1 MSAMCLCSVVVQYFF
16 AECLCRRIVHC
27 DCAVLLRR
35 CLLMYVGWAGPH
47 PPHLI
52 PAQAH
57 FQCPSFLC
65 VVPVRCGCAL
75 PQRVAGCNSFGSLF
89 ICCFCRAW
97 LWTISAQCAH
107 AVWSC
112 TLTRCL
118 CRPCIPY
125 IPQIPY
131 KPHIPYTTCIAYT
144 LRFHTDHTYHTHH
157 TYRTYQTY
165 RTWHT

>member
-1 MSAMCLCSVVVQYFF
+1 MCLCSVVVQYFF

-35 CLLMYVGWAGPH
+35 CLLMYVWWAGPH

-75 PQRVAGCNSFGSLF
+75 PQRVAGCNSPVLFAF
-89 ICCFCRAW
+89 ICVRVLIYTSPALLGTARRGAGQDETLHRISSACLSPETLDFLFELMERFRIVLSFCFFGAC
-97 LWTISAQCAH
+97 
-107 AVWSC
+107 VM
-112 TLTRCL
+112 
-118 CRPCIPY
+118 
-125 IPQIPY
+125 
-131 KPHIPYTTCIAYT
+131 
-144 LRFHTDHTYHTHH
+144 
-157 TYRTYQTY
+157 
-165 RTWHT
+165 

>member
-1 MSAMCLCSVVVQYFF
+1 MCLCSVVVQYFF

-75 PQRVAGCNSFGSLF
+75 PQRVAGCSSFGSLF

-112 TLTRCL
+112 TMTRCGRAMYL
-118 CRPCIPY
+118 CSVPRLC
-125 IPQIPY
+125 
-131 KPHIPYTTCIAYT
+131 TNCTGTWLRGSTCVLQAT
-144 LRFHTDHTYHTHH
+144 RLSDR
-157 TYRTYQTY
+157 Q
-165 RTWHT
+165 